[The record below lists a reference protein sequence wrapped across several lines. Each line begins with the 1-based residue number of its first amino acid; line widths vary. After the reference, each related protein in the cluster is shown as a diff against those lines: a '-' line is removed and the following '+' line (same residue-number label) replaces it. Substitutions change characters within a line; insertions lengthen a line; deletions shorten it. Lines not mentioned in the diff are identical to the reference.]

1 MSLLQQ
7 LRGIWKDA
15 RYVLRNR
22 KKYSDLEVARAKR
35 IQAEK
40 RLEDIKKV
48 VAEEDARL
56 EEVRMR
62 ALRQLDA
69 VKAFSDYIDEE
80 SSRQLDSLD
89 GKVFPKT
96 GTFSSESLYNKV
108 QDREGE
114 GKVTAAGGVEKEK
127 ET

>member
-1 MSLLQQ
+1 M
-7 LRGIWKDA
+7 
-15 RYVLRNR
+15 RNR

>member
-1 MSLLQQ
+1 MMILT
-7 LRGIWKDA
+7 ICW
-15 RYVLRNR
+15 NR

-62 ALRQLDA
+62 ALKQLDA
-69 VKAFSDYIDEE
+69 VKAFSDFIDKE

-89 GKVFPKT
+89 GNIFPKS
-96 GTFSSESLYNKV
+96 GTFSSEALFERQQNEEDKV
-108 QDREGE
+108 
-114 GKVTAAGGVEKEK
+114 GGVSGEKK
-127 ET
+127 E